1 MKSLSH
7 YYFIIFCTIFFN
19 ILPTVQ
25 SMDGNNGINGLL
37 EQVNLAFGLLSGAI
51 TLFNF
56 VQGTVL

>member
-1 MKSLSH
+1 
-7 YYFIIFCTIFFN
+7 
-19 ILPTVQ
+19 
-25 SMDGNNGINGLL
+25 MDGNNGINGLL

>member
-1 MKSLSH
+1 MSH
-7 YYFIIFCTIFFN
+7 VRPFSKQMCYCPN
-19 ILPTVQ
+19 SRNSQ
-25 SMDGNNGINGLL
+25 SMDGNNGITGLL